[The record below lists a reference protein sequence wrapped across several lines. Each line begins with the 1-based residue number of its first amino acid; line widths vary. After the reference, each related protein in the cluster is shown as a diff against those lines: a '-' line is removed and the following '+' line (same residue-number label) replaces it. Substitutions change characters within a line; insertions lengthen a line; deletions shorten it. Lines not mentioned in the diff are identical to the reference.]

1 MNKTI
6 EDERNEFKEVLNSKF
21 EKEVISFLNT
31 HGGNIFIGVKD
42 SGETIGIKKDLDKIQ
57 LVIKDRI
64 KNNISPSTIGLF
76 DIKVV
81 ERDGFEIVQIIVA
94 AGNEKPYYLRDK
106 GMILEGCFIRIGSS
120 TETMPSHKI
129 STLFSN
135 RTRNNIRNIVSPN
148 QNLSFGQIKI
158 YYEEKGYTITD
169 NFYKHIGILMDDD
182 RFNYLGYLLSDSN
195 CISIKVATYSG
206 VTAEDLLENE
216 DFGNCSLVKA
226 TYNVLNKLNLVN
238 KTFARITPQDRQEQR
253 MINPVA
259 LREAV
264 LNAIVHNAWEKEIAP
279 KFEIFSDHFAISSAG
294 GLPNNISN
302 EEFLKGFSAPR
313 NPGIMKVFYDMDL
326 VEQLGTGIVRI
337 LKYYDKS
344 VFEVYPNF
352 IRINFPI
359 DKSLNA
365 IDHQEL
371 INTKP
376 KSINQREMEI
386 VNIIGSNPY
395 ATQKEMAEIFNVNI
409 RTIKRDFSRLIKKGM
424 IERHESENDGKWI
437 IK

>member
-106 GMILEGCFIRIGSS
+106 GMIPEGCFIRIGSS
-120 TETMPSHKI
+120 TEIMPSHKI

-169 NFYKHIGILMDDD
+169 NFYKHIGILMEDD

-206 VTAEDLLENE
+206 
-216 DFGNCSLVKA
+216 
-226 TYNVLNKLNLVN
+226 
-238 KTFARITPQDRQEQR
+238 
-253 MINPVA
+253 
-259 LREAV
+259 
-264 LNAIVHNAWEKEIAP
+264 
-279 KFEIFSDHFAISSAG
+279 
-294 GLPNNISN
+294 
-302 EEFLKGFSAPR
+302 
-313 NPGIMKVFYDMDL
+313 
-326 VEQLGTGIVRI
+326 
-337 LKYYDKS
+337 
-344 VFEVYPNF
+344 
-352 IRINFPI
+352 
-359 DKSLNA
+359 
-365 IDHQEL
+365 
-371 INTKP
+371 
-376 KSINQREMEI
+376 
-386 VNIIGSNPY
+386 
-395 ATQKEMAEIFNVNI
+395 
-409 RTIKRDFSRLIKKGM
+409 
-424 IERHESENDGKWI
+424 
-437 IK
+437 